1 MLSALSGFP
10 AIPSSDGLSAIQ
22 FPTFEGG
29 FTPSDFPE
37 PFFAFQQHEPAFFPR
52 KPQEPVMSNSGSD
65 HSNPKSVISSSGSD
79 DPSHPNQNKTNS
91 SSCPDDQNQPPGSD
105 DPNHPNQN
113 KTNSSSCPDD
123 PNQPASVIDE
133 RKRRRMISNRES
145 ARRSRMRK
153 QKHLEN
159 LRNQVNRLSVGN
171 REMMNRLRLVTH
183 HSQLVRRENERLRL
197 ESAMLREKLWA
208 VHQVLLVRE
217 LRQ

>member
-1 MLSALSGFP
+1 MLTSLSGFQ

-79 DPSHPNQNKTNS
+79 DP
-91 SSCPDDQNQPPGSD
+91 
-105 DPNHPNQN
+105 NHPNQN
-113 KTNSSSCPDD
+113 KTKSSSCPDD